1 MCDWGLKTAVLVSVL
16 TAGACG
22 GGGGLDLEGPAA
34 QQLFQQYN
42 GTWELDARQS
52 ETPGRK
58 LQEANRGLRGGE
70 GRGAGGAGAGR
81 GGSGRGGRGGAGGGR
96 GGGGGGF
103 PGGGG
108 GRPGGGGGGGG
119 GGGARGG
126 PDGGQTSQE
135 AMQMGMALAREV
147 ATTLE
152 MRLDSVSV
160 RVTPSG
166 GVAYELASDGEVSK
180 QELSGGSVLERRVR
194 WEGNELTI
202 EREISGFSVTD
213 HYQVAADGDEMVV
226 LRTIKLPRRSAVKVR
241 FVYSRAV
248 S

>member
-1 MCDWGLKTAVLVSVL
+1 MCDWGLKTTVLVSVL

-34 QQLFQQYN
+34 QQLFQQHS
-42 GTWELDARQS
+42 GTWELDVRRS

-58 LQEANRGLRGGE
+58 LEEANRGLRVGE
-70 GRGAGGAGAGR
+70 GRGSGGPGAGR
-81 GGSGRGGRGGAGGGR
+81 GGTSRGGRGGI
-96 GGGGGGF
+96 
-103 PGGGG
+103 
-108 GRPGGGGGGGG
+108 GGG

-126 PDGGQTSQE
+126 PSGGQISPE

-147 ATTLE
+147 VTTLE

-166 GVAYELASDGEVSK
+166 GVAHELASDGEVSE

-194 WEGNELTI
+194 WEENELTI
-202 EREISGFSVTD
+202 QREISRFLVTD
-213 HYQVAADGDEMVV
+213 HYEVAADGREMVV

-241 FVYSRAV
+241 LVYSRAV

>member
-1 MCDWGLKTAVLVSVL
+1 MCDWGLKTTVVVSVL

-34 QQLFQQYN
+34 QQLFQQYR
-42 GTWELDARQS
+42 GTWDLDVRQS
-52 ETPGRK
+52 ETPGQK
-58 LQEANRGLRGGE
+58 LEEANRGLRGGE
-70 GRGAGGAGAGR
+70 GRGSGGPGAGR
-81 GGSGRGGRGGAGGGR
+81 GGTGRGGRGGT
-96 GGGGGGF
+96 
-103 PGGGG
+103 
-108 GRPGGGGGGGG
+108 GGG
-119 GGGARGG
+119 GGGARGDPG
-126 PDGGQTSQE
+126 GGQTSPE

-166 GVAYELASDGEVSK
+166 GVAYELASDGEVSE

-194 WEGNELTI
+194 WEENELTI
-202 EREISGFSVTD
+202 QREISGFSVTD
-213 HYQVAADGDEMVV
+213 HYEVAADGRKMVV
-226 LRTIKLPRRSAVKVR
+226 LRTIKLPGRSAVKVR
-241 FVYSRAV
+241 LVYSRAV